1 MKTENKTFET
11 LIEQL
16 IKFDHER
23 YAKTGEL
30 KAEYAVIRSH
40 YYDFSENRSMEEYT
54 FLLGVLSGLLAADFI
69 SEEEYTQ
76 YRNSLWQWTPM
87 HLELLFI
94 FQRGRLK
101 TSPAPKVKMRI

>member
-23 YAKTGEL
+23 YEKTGEL

-40 YYDFSENRSMEEYT
+40 YYNFSENRSMEEYT

-76 YRNSLWQWTPM
+76 FRNSL
-87 HLELLFI
+87 
-94 FQRGRLK
+94 
-101 TSPAPKVKMRI
+101 